1 MTALKPI
8 YIATRGSALALA
20 QSNLIL
26 NQCRAAF
33 PQFSFE
39 LKIIKTTGDKLQ
51 TPSLAQTQAA
61 QSLPKGL
68 FTKELEAALL
78 DGTADLA
85 VHSLKDLPT
94 ELPTG
99 LKLGGVGG
107 KREDVRDVLVYREP
121 ASKSSKFQIPGSS
134 SKDQRGF
141 APALAIKDLPNG
153 ATVATSSTRRKAQL
167 LAQNSGLKV
176 PDIRGNVLTRLQKLA
191 DNPELDATVLALA
204 GLTRLGYRIT
214 FDGKLEGA
222 DVPPGLLAT
231 ILESEIMLPCVGQGA
246 LGIEIR
252 ENDERLAAV
261 CEKLNDFETLQC
273 VIAERAFLS
282 DMGGGCQSPVGAH
295 AEIAGD
301 QIRMRVIS
309 FMDEKVRRAEAAQ
322 PIGNAAELGKELA
335 RKVKSAP

>member
-1 MTALKPI
+1 MTPI
-8 YIATRGSALALA
+8 LLATRGSALALA

-51 TPSLAQTQAA
+51 TASLAQTQAA
-61 QSLPKGL
+61 QLLPKGL

-94 ELPTG
+94 ELPAG

-107 KREDVRDVLVYREP
+107 RREDVRDVLVYRD
-121 ASKSSKFQIPGSS
+121 AAFAGNSKFQIRD
-134 SKDQRGF
+134 SKAHSPRGF
-141 APALAIKDLPNG
+141 IAGLSVKNLPSG
-153 ATVATSSTRRKAQL
+153 AVVATSSTRRKAQL

-176 PDIRGNVLTRLQKLA
+176 PDIRGNVLTRLQKLV

-204 GLTRLGYRIT
+204 GLTRLGYRIAP
-214 FDGKLEGA
+214 DGKLSGA
-222 DVPPGLLAT
+222 NVPPGLLAT
-231 ILESEIMLPCVGQGA
+231 ILEPEVMLPCVGQGA

-252 ENDERLAAV
+252 ENDERLAAI

-282 DMGGGCQSPVGAH
+282 GMGGGCQSPVGAY
-295 AEIAGD
+295 AEIVGD

-309 FMDEKVRRAEAAQ
+309 FMGENVRRAEGMR
-322 PIGNAAELGKELA
+322 PLEKAAELGRKLA
-335 RKVKSAP
+335 GKLK